1 MSSVP
6 AAPATTDT
14 PAAPRSHVRVELG
27 DRGYDIVIGPGLID
41 AAGEE
46 IARRLPG
53 VRAAVLTDTTVAGL
67 HYERLSI
74 ALRAAGIDHVQIVVP
89 PGETTK
95 SFAQLTDVV
104 DQIIGARLERGD
116 VVIALGG
123 GVIGDLAGFASA
135 IVRRGMGFVQMP
147 TTLLAQVDSSVGGK
161 TGINSPRGKNL
172 IGAFHQPALVLSD
185 TALLDT
191 LSPRE
196 FAAGYAEIAKMA
208 LIDRPDFF
216 DWLDANRAAI
226 FTGGPE
232 RVESVRQSCIAKA
245 AVVAADEREEG
256 SRALLNLGH
265 TFGHALEAA
274 VGYDA
279 KRLVH
284 GEGVAIGTVLAHRFS
299 ARLGLCPPAD
309 AERCEAHFAAVG
321 LPTRIAQ
328 IPGAPLDVATLMAGI
343 GQDKKVRRGS
353 LTFILTRGIGQA
365 FIASDVDPAAV
376 EAFLTEELTR

>member
-89 PGETTK
+89 PGETSK

-123 GVIGDLAGFASA
+123 GVVGDLAGFASA

-216 DWLDANRAAI
+216 DWLDANREAI

-232 RVESVRQSCIAKA
+232 RDESVRQSCIAKA

-284 GEGVAIGTVLAHRFS
+284 GEGVAIGTILAHRFS

-321 LPTRIAQ
+321 LPTRIAE

-365 FIASDVDPAAV
+365 FIANDVDPAAV